1 MSDWNY
7 TFDPISKA
15 NWLKQIEADLQPRV
29 IDSILTEWW
38 PGEIMMPTQHADDR
52 QQSIR
57 LPDRLFVQ
65 APRIMEWIDTS
76 VDDAKTINKRILDT
90 LNYGVEYLVL
100 YVDADKKMPFRLWL
114 DGVLSD
120 VIEIAVSLH
129 QESPEI
135 IHAVREIIPRSALMR
150 LNRKN
155 KGQSSSVFLEALQ
168 GSIDENAK
176 SYRFIYEIP
185 STGEWTKQTADIFQ
199 LIINDLT
206 YWTSQGFNRL
216 DFLEN
221 CILKLTPDT
230 QYLKQIIQ
238 TRVLHLVWNNLWNLT
253 TNPKNIS
260 TSSYLECHILP
271 DNMTDP
277 DKYLIRSST
286 SVLAA
291 SLTGSHAICIHHFVD
306 RNRPI
311 PDYYKRI
318 DRNIHHLLDMESE
331 VYKAKDPLTGSY
343 SLDYYTHRWTT
354 DIWSRIQ
361 F

>member
-15 NWLKQIEADLQPRV
+15 NWLKQIEADLLPRG
-29 IDSILTEWW
+29 IESIQTEWW
-38 PGEIMMPTQHADDR
+38 PGEIIVPTQHIDDR

-57 LPDRLFVQ
+57 LPDRLFNQ
-65 APRIMEWIDTS
+65 PPRILEWIDTS
-76 VDDAKTINKRILDT
+76 IDEAKTINIKILDA
-90 LNYGVEYLVL
+90 LNYGVQSLIL
-100 YVDADKKMPFRLWL
+100 HVDAERKMPFRLWL
-114 DGVLSD
+114 DGVLFD
-120 VIEIAVSLH
+120 MIEVAVSLD

-135 IHAVREIIPRSALMR
+135 IHAIREIIPRSALIR
-150 LNRKN
+150 LNRM

-176 SYRFIYEIP
+176 SYRFIYEIS
-185 STGEWTKQTADIFQ
+185 STGEWTKQTSEIFQ

-206 YWTSQGFNRL
+206 YWTSQGFNSL

-230 QYLKQIIQ
+230 QYLKQLIQ
-238 TRVLHLVWNNLWNLT
+238 TRVLHLIWNNLWNLSINT
-253 TNPKNIS
+253 KNNS

-277 DKYLIRSST
+277 DKYLIRASVSS
-286 SVLAA
+286 LAA
-291 SLTGSHAICIHHFVD
+291 SLTGTHSICIHHQNG
-306 RNRPI
+306 RNLA
-311 PDYYKRI
+311 DYYKRI
-318 DRNIHHLLDMESE
+318 DRNIHHLLNMESE
-331 VYKAKDPLTGSY
+331 MYTAQDPLAGAY
-343 SLDYYTHRWTT
+343 NLDFYTHRWTSE
-354 DIWSRIQ
+354 IWSYLQ